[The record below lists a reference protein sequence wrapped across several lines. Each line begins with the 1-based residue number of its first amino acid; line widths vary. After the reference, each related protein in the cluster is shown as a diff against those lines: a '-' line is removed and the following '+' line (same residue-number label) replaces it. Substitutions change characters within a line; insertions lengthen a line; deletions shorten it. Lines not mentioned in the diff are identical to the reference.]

1 MVDYICG
8 RISELS
14 PTQVVVENQGV
25 GYRMEIS
32 LMTYDA
38 LSKVNEAK
46 VFIQNQF
53 NPREGTQVDY
63 AFATKDERELFCLI
77 TGVSGIGASSAR
89 MILSAMDAESFREAI
104 LAENINALKS
114 IKGIG
119 LKSAQRMI
127 LELKDKIVKGDGSG
141 MEVLIKS
148 DNSAVIDEAT
158 SALSML
164 GFSKSNINKA
174 IQAIIKKNPS
184 ATVED
189 IIKAAL
195 KML

>member
-104 LAENINALKS
+104 LSENINALKS

-164 GFSKSNINKA
+164 GFSKPNINKA
-174 IQAIIKKNPS
+174 IQTIIKKNPS

>member
-104 LAENINALKS
+104 LSENINALKS

-164 GFSKSNINKA
+164 GFSKPNINKA
-174 IQAIIKKNPS
+174 IQAIVKKNPS